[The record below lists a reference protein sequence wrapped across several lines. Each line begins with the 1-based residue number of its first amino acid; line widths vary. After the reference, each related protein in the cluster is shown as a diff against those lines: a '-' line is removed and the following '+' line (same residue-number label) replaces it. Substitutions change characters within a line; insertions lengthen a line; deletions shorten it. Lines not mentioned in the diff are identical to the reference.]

1 LKWFARTPEDLF
13 FSVTSV
19 FSVLKAFEFARD
31 SKTVKSFNTECTEA
45 GPDAET
51 SSILDEDG
59 VKQVHGDG
67 YERLEQMVDAP
78 ANASVAEGAFPN
90 SPVDWNWP
98 RPLRFAH
105 ECYGFRIGFPAR
117 NGQSTCA
124 RYAHC
129 RWAWHS
135 DVRGRTEASCRR
147 AYPEF
152 EVTRVWLRKNPDQAV
167 EIWLERRG
175 KRMERLFNPYTGAD
189 LGDSLRIG
197 FRFVLW
203 LVDLHD
209 NLLGGQ
215 TGRLINAAGGIFTL
229 LLGLTGAIIWWPGI
243 DTWIRSLSF
252 RWKTNPKG
260 FNWTLHSALGFW
272 TFLFFFMWAIS
283 GIYLSIPGKFNA
295 IVDFLEP
302 LNASSRNLRFG
313 DQVLFWLTQL
323 HFGRFAGVWVKIIWT
338 IVGLVPAALFV
349 TGTLMW
355 WKRVLKPWIGRK
367 AIAPSRTQKI
377 EAAAQSGNSIHGRF

>member
-1 LKWFARTPEDLF
+1 MDMNAWDKWRTRPQTLLLRKAIF
-13 FSVTSV
+13 QIHLWTGIGLGLYVLIMSVTGSALV
-19 FSVLKAFEFARD
+19 FRREMARALARD
-31 SKTVKSFNTECTEA
+31 THIAA
-45 GPDAET
+45 GPGTRMSE
-51 SSILDEDG
+51 DEL
-59 VKQVHGDG
+59 KQIAG
-67 YERLEQMVDAP
+67 
-78 ANASVAEGAFPN
+78 
-90 SPVDWNWP
+90 
-98 RPLRFAH
+98 
-105 ECYGFRIGFPAR
+105 
-117 NGQSTCA
+117 
-124 RYAHC
+124 
-129 RWAWHS
+129 
-135 DVRGRTEASCRR
+135 R
-147 AYPEF
+147 AYPDY
-152 EVTRVWLRKNPDQAV
+152 EVSRVWLRKNPDQAV

-215 TGRLINAAGGIFTL
+215 TGRLVNAAGGIFTL
-229 LLGLTGAIIWWPGI
+229 LLGLTGVIIWWPGI

-272 TFLFFFMWAIS
+272 TFAFFFMWAIS

-302 LNASSRNLRFG
+302 LNPSSRNLRFG
-313 DQVLFWLTQL
+313 DQVLLWLAQL
-323 HFGRFAGVWVKIIWT
+323 HFGRFAGVWVKTIWT